1 LGQDVIGSAEG
12 ESFWVQG
19 AIRRDVRDKSGERAR
34 EAMMAE
40 SNPANRDYGFA
51 GELWEVKK
59 PWVRGKGGLL
69 AICQCCFG
77 GI

>member
-1 LGQDVIGSAEG
+1 MEEDVIGRVEG

-19 AIRRDVRDKSGERAR
+19 AIRRDVRDKSGKRGR
-34 EAMMAE
+34 EAMVAE

-59 PWVRGKGGLL
+59 PCVRRKGGLNMFV
-69 AICQCCFG
+69 C
-77 GI
+77 